1 MGGHMNTQRKLL
13 IRLLAVAVALLA
25 TITWVDVAE
34 ASTTYTAST
43 TTASTTTAT
52 STDTTTLVPVSKPV
66 YTLFSVGWGGGQ

>member
-1 MGGHMNTQRKLL
+1 MNTQRKLL

-34 ASTTYTAST
+34 AGTTYST
-43 TTASTTTAT
+43 SITPAT
-52 STDTTTLVPVSKPV
+52 STDTTTIVVPVSKPV